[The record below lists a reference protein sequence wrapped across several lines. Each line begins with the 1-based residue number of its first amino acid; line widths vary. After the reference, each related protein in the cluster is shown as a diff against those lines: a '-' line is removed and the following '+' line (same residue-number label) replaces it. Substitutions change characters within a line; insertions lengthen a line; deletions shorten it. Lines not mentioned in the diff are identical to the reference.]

1 MDFKH
6 YFPIFMNLTDYLF
19 CLKAKFQLSHS
30 TSYHDNGYVT
40 QESNHIFCDIYVFVF
55 LTAKTKDLLRRF
67 EYAPQMAIIANGL
80 TPAHV
85 AALSGSLDVLKAL
98 VEFSQEDRK

>member
-1 MDFKH
+1 
-6 YFPIFMNLTDYLF
+6 
-19 CLKAKFQLSHS
+19 
-30 TSYHDNGYVT
+30 
-40 QESNHIFCDIYVFVF
+40 
-55 LTAKTKDLLRRF
+55 
-67 EYAPQMAIIANGL
+67 MAVIANGL